1 MSETQDSSRK
11 TQENGL
17 YGQDRRDGH
26 HIYGPSSLPR
36 RELCPGSARMEK
48 DLPGFSTEQAAE
60 GTRLHAEIAKA
71 ITEAIQTGKVPE
83 IADETVSL
91 MFHRFVE
98 ITFFGGEKVDVIQ
111 AGTTLNFDGVPVL
124 VEYPLEFRYCGIV
137 QYSGTA
143 DVLIVTNDRVI
154 VIDWKTGRIQVEEAE
169 KNIQTAGYA
178 LAAMQMFHLEKAS
191 VYIYNPVIGQ
201 DTHAEFADKAAI
213 AKYIIGVIARCGSPE
228 AALVPGEEQCRYCK
242 AAYHGTCPALAK
254 TAELTAVKAEEIVP
268 IPALS
273 VIPETELV
281 EYKRKC
287 DIIAKLAERVDA
299 ELKRRIEKNGSCG
312 PWKLKE
318 LSGGKEITDIQEA
331 FRLSGLPDAVFL
343 AACTCSAA
351 KLEKAYIR
359 HRYGDFPTQKAAKA
373 DLAEKLGSVIQDKP
387 RKKMLVKG

>member
-1 MSETQDSSRK
+1 MSAEI
-11 TQENGL
+11 
-17 YGQDRRDGH
+17 H
-26 HIYGPSSLPR
+26 HLYGPSSLPR

-48 DLPGFSTEQAAE
+48 DLPGFETEQAAE

-71 ITEAIQTGKVPE
+71 ITEVIQTGKVPE
-83 IADETVSL
+83 IADETVSR

-98 ITFFGGEKVDVIQ
+98 IAFFGGEKVDFIP
-111 AGTTLNFDGVPVL
+111 AETTLNFDGGQVL

-137 QYSGTA
+137 QYVGTA
-143 DVLIVTNDRVI
+143 DVLIVTADRVI
-154 VIDWKTGRIQVEEAE
+154 VIDWKTGRRQVEEA
-169 KNIQTAGYA
+169 KNNTQTAGYA
-178 LAAMQMFHLEKAS
+178 LAAMQMFQLDKAS

-201 DTHAEFADKAAI
+201 DTYAEFTDKAAI
-213 AKYIIGVIARCGSPE
+213 AKYIMGVIAWSKDP
-228 AALVPGEEQCRYCK
+228 AAGLVPGEEQCRYCR

-273 VIPETELV
+273 VIPEADLV

-299 ELKRRIEKNGSCG
+299 ELKRRIEKDGSCG

-351 KLEKAYIR
+351 KLEKAYIQQR
-359 HRYGDFPTQKAAKA
+359 GADFPTQKAAKA
-373 DLAEKLGSVIQDKP
+373 DLAEKLAPVIAERP